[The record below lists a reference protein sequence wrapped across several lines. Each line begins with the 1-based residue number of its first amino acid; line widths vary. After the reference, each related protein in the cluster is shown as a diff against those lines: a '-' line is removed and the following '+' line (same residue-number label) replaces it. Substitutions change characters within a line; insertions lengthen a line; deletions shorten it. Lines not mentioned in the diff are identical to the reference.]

1 MKLFRALSPAL
12 VMLAAGW
19 AFAQPEPQ
27 RILAPQIIVSPNAAD
42 WTYEPGDP
50 VIFTV
55 QVLSDGLPVEDAEVE
70 LLVGPE
76 KFEESLGARE
86 VPAGGLKVDA
96 GTMEGPGFLRLIAS
110 ATIDGR
116 SYRGLATAAFAPE
129 KIQPTQVEP
138 EDFDAFWN
146 EKKAELAEVPVNL
159 TKKLMPERSTAA
171 ANVYHVSYDSWSHW
185 GPPDVFYGAL
195 AEPTKPGKYP
205 AILFVPG
212 AGVRPYHGDSSLAGE
227 GAIVLNIGIHG
238 IPVNLEGPVYD
249 NLRGAA
255 LDGYPEFF
263 LDNRDRYYYLRV
275 YMGCVRALDVLTE
288 HPYWDGETLIVAG
301 GSQGGQLSIVTSAL
315 DERVTGTVSNYPA
328 YCDVTGYLHDRAGGW
343 PHMFA
348 RGKNRDED
356 KIRTTGYYDAV
367 NFARRLRAPISFALG
382 FNDEVCPPTSM
393 YAAYNVIEA
402 PKELLLQYAMGHSSN
417 REFSEVFRDRVREKA
432 GLATEK

>member
-1 MKLFRALSPAL
+1 MNLLRVLSPTL
-12 VMLAAGW
+12 VMLAASC
-19 AFAQPEPQ
+19 AFAQAAPE
-27 RILAPQIIVSPNAAD
+27 RILSPQIIVSPDEAD

-50 VIFTV
+50 VVFTV
-55 QVLSDGLPVEDAEVE
+55 QVLSDGLPVEGAEVE
-70 LLVGPE
+70 LVVGPE
-76 KFEESLGARE
+76 KFEKSLGTRK
-86 VPAGGLKVDA
+86 VPAGGLKVDG
-96 GTMEGPGFLRLIAS
+96 GTMDGPGFLRLIAS

-129 KIQPTQVEP
+129 DIQPTQVEP
-138 EDFDAFWN
+138 DDFDAFWN
-146 EKKAELAEVPVNL
+146 EKKSELAKVPVNL
-159 TKKLMPERSTAA
+159 TKTLMPERSTSK
-171 ANVYHVSYDSWSHW
+171 ANVYHVSFDSFAQW

-195 AEPTKPGKYP
+195 AEPTEPGKYP

-212 AGVRPYHGDSSLAGE
+212 AGVRPYHGDPGLAGE

-249 NLRGAA
+249 LLRGGA

-275 YMGCVRALDVLTE
+275 YMGCVRALDVLTQ
-288 HPYWDGETLIVAG
+288 HPYWDGKTLIVAG

-348 RGKNRDED
+348 RDKNREED
-356 KIRTTGYYDAV
+356 KIRTTSYYDVV
-367 NFARRLRAPISFALG
+367 NFAKRLRAPISVALG
-382 FNDEVCPPTSM
+382 FNDETCPPTSM

-402 PKELLLQYAMGHSSN
+402 PKKLFLQYDMGHGSS
-417 REFSEVFRDRVREKA
+417 REFSEVFRDRVREAA
-432 GLATEK
+432 GLK